1 MDATIAQAKDKP
13 SGEERQTARLEAFSD
28 GVFAVAITLLVL
40 DIKVPSLDNL
50 PKGLTLGGALLE
62 EWPAYMAYFT
72 SFLTILIY
80 WVNHHN
86 LFKHIKMVDHTFLLL
101 NGLLLMTIT
110 VIPFPT
116 SLLVAYIRQPEEQQ
130 IVALVYSG
138 TSVVL
143 ALIFFFFWSYAAA
156 NNRLLSDGADQKEMR
171 NLTNQYRLGPLV
183 NSVAFVLA
191 FVNAWLSF
199 SVCLLLALFFAFPR
213 SIIPTAKREAAEDE

>member
-1 MDATIAQAKDKP
+1 MPA
-13 SGEERQTARLEAFSD
+13 
-28 GVFAVAITLLVL
+28 L
-40 DIKVPSLDNL
+40 DSL
-50 PKGLTLGGALLE
+50 PKGQTLGGALLD
-62 EWPAYMAYFT
+62 EWPTYMAYFT

-86 LFKHIKMVDHTFLLL
+86 LFKHIKLVDQKFLLL
-101 NGLLLMTIT
+101 NGLFLMTIT

-116 SLLVAYIRQPEEQQ
+116 SLLVDYIRRPEEQT

-143 ALIFFFFWSYAAA
+143 ALIFFLFWSYAAA
-156 NNRLLSDGADQKEMR
+156 NNRLLSSDADQKEMR
-171 NLTNQYRLGPLV
+171 SITNQYRLGPLV
-183 NSVAFVLA
+183 NLIAFVLA

-213 SIIPTAKREAAEDE
+213 SNVATSKKRCPKRRIDLVLGK